1 MMKTQNDVGRY
12 NDVAYEITRDYI
24 SFGNARSGEKLEEVK
39 FIVSHST
46 GNPGSTAYENRN
58 YFNHRQP
65 SASAHTFIDDRYILE
80 IIPLDEKAWHVLY
93 STPTDNRMFG
103 ADANDAAIGV
113 ELCYGG
119 NINFTEAYN
128 RYVWY
133 HAYLCRKFN
142 LSPSKHIVSHKTLD
156 PKRRTDPFDAF
167 SLYGITWDSFISDV
181 IRILESSQ
189 PRKKGGKNQASQ
201 VPSTSLHLPLKIGDR
216 GPFVKKI
223 QEDLIRAG
231 FPLSKYGADGIFGE
245 ETKGAVMAFQK
256 RYGLHVDGLVGRET
270 LTKLTE
276 VAKSKRNNEEI
287 PLPNKVLKRG
297 DTGEDVKMVQ
307 RALKHLNFDPK
318 YIDGIYGKKTEDAVR
333 RFQSMYAA
341 LKDDGIYGPNTRKF
355 MKRELQQK

>member
-1 MMKTQNDVGRY
+1 M
-12 NDVAYEITRDYI
+12 AYEITRDYI
-24 SFGNARSGEKLEEVK
+24 SFGNARSGEKLKEVK

-46 GNPGSTAYENRN
+46 GNPGSTAYANRN
-58 YFNHRQP
+58 YFNNHQP
-65 SASAHTFIDDRYILE
+65 YASAHTFIDDRYILE

-93 STPTDNRMFG
+93 SKPTDNRMFG

-133 HAYLCRKFN
+133 HAYLCQKFN
-142 LSPSKHIVSHKTLD
+142 LDPSKHIVSHRTLD
-156 PKRRTDPFDAF
+156 PERRTDPLDAF
-167 SLYGITWDSFISDV
+167 RLYGITWDGFISDV
-181 IRILESSQ
+181 SRMLESSQ
-189 PRKKGGKNQASQ
+189 SLKNRASQ
-201 VPSTSLHLPLKIGDR
+201 VPSTFLRLPLKIGDR
-216 GPFVKKI
+216 GPFVKEV

-231 FPLSKYGADGIFGE
+231 FPLPKYGADGIFGE
-245 ETKGAVMAFQK
+245 ETERAVMAFQK
-256 RYGLHVDGLVGRET
+256 QYGLHIDGLVGRET

-276 VAKSKRNNEEI
+276 VVKSKLYNEEF

-318 YIDGIYGKKTEDAVR
+318 DIDGIYGKKTENAVR

-355 MKRELQQK
+355 MKMELQQK

>member
-1 MMKTQNDVGRY
+1 
-12 NDVAYEITRDYI
+12 VAYEITRDYI

-46 GNPGSTAYENRN
+46 GNPGSTAYANRN
-58 YFNHRQP
+58 YFNNHQP
-65 SASAHTFIDDRYILE
+65 HASAHTFIDDRYILE

-93 STPTDNRMFG
+93 SKPTDNRMFG

-133 HAYLCRKFN
+133 HAYLCQKFN
-142 LSPSKHIVSHKTLD
+142 LAPSKHIVSHKTLD
-156 PKRRTDPFDAF
+156 PERRTDPLDAF
-167 SLYGITWDSFISDV
+167 RLYGITWVGFISDV
-181 IRILESSQ
+181 SRMLESS
-189 PRKKGGKNQASQ
+189 PSLKNQASQ
-201 VPSTSLHLPLKIGDR
+201 PSTFLRLPLKIGDR
-216 GPFVKKI
+216 GPFVKEV

-231 FPLSKYGADGIFGE
+231 FPLPKYGADGIFGE
-245 ETKGAVMAFQK
+245 ETERAVMAFQK
-256 RYGLHVDGLVGRET
+256 QYGLHIDGLVGRET

-276 VAKSKRNNEEI
+276 VVKSKLYNEEF

-318 YIDGIYGKKTEDAVR
+318 DIDGIYGKKTENAVR

-355 MKRELQQK
+355 MKMELQQK

>member
-1 MMKTQNDVGRY
+1 MMKTQNDAGREKCMVY
-12 NDVAYEITRDYI
+12 KITRDYI

-58 YFNHRQP
+58 YFNNHQP

-80 IIPLDEKAWHVLY
+80 IIPLNEKAWHVLY
-93 STPTDNRMFG
+93 RTPTDNRMFG

-142 LSPSKHIVSHKTLD
+142 LSPSKHIVSHRTLD
-156 PKRRTDPFDAF
+156 PERRTDPFDAF
-167 SLYGITWDSFISDV
+167 RLYGITWDGFIADV
-181 IRILESSQ
+181 SRMLQSSQ
-189 PRKKGGKNQASQ
+189 SPRKGGKNQTPQ
-201 VPSTSLHLPLKIGDR
+201 VPSNSLRLPLKMGDR
-216 GPFVKKI
+216 GPFVKEV

-231 FPLSKYGADGIFGE
+231 FPLPKYGVDGIFGV
-245 ETKGAVMAFQK
+245 ETRNAVIAFQK
-256 RYGLHVDGLVGRET
+256 RYGLRIDGLVGRET
-270 LTKLTE
+270 LTKLEE
-276 VAKSKRNNEEI
+276 VMKNKRHNEKF

-355 MKRELQQK
+355 MKMKLEQK